1 MVVIIDGVRVEMPR
15 KLEPRMV
22 EVSELVDMIKQLARK
37 KGKIVNEIHVWET
50 KRHELCYADFT
61 RSPEPVQFEVHN
73 PVQLEIHNPVGVIES
88 EAKMDLILAER
99 GKVLEAIE
107 MGMKVLDTE
116 KQCVERQYN
125 GMCDNKRDCANCDL
139 ALDKDTILLGY
150 DRALKCMK
158 HLRDTVIDL

>member
-1 MVVIIDGVRVEMPR
+1 MVVIIDGVKVEMPK

-22 EVSELVDMIKQLARK
+22 EVGELVDMVKQLARK
-37 KGKIVNEIHVWET
+37 QHKIVNEIHVWET

-61 RSPEPVQFEVHN
+61 RSPEPI
-73 PVQLEIHNPVGVIES
+73 QLEIHNPVGVTES

-99 GKVLEAIE
+99 GKTLEAIE
-107 MGMKVLDTE
+107 VSMKVLDTE
-116 KQCVERQYN
+116 KQCVERQFN
-125 GMCDNKRDCANCDL
+125 GMCDNKRDCEKCDL

>member
-1 MVVIIDGVRVEMPR
+1 MVVIIDGVRVEMPK

-22 EVSELVDMIKQLARK
+22 EVCELVDMVKQLAWR
-37 KGKIVNEIHVWET
+37 KGKVVNEIHVWET

-61 RSPEPVQFEVHN
+61 KRPEPVQI
-73 PVQLEIHNPVGVIES
+73 EIHNPVGTMES
-88 EAKMDLILAER
+88 EAKMDLIRAER

-107 MGMKVLDTE
+107 MSMKVLDTE

-125 GMCDNKRDCANCDL
+125 GMCDNKRDCEKCDL

>member
-1 MVVIIDGVRVEMPR
+1 MVVIIDGVKVEMPK

-22 EVSELVDMIKQLARK
+22 EVSELVDMVKQLARK
-37 KGKIVNEIHVWET
+37 QHKIVNEIHVWET
-50 KRHELCYADFT
+50 KRHELCFADFT
-61 RSPEPVQFEVHN
+61 RRPEPVQFEVHN

-107 MGMKVLDTE
+107 MSMKVLDTE
-116 KQCVERQYN
+116 KQCVERQFN
-125 GMCDNKRDCANCDL
+125 GMCDNKRDCENCDL
-139 ALDKDTILLGY
+139 ALDRDTIILGY

>member
-1 MVVIIDGVRVEMPR
+1 MITVIDGVKVKLPR

-22 EVSELVDMIKQLARK
+22 EIQELVDMVKKLAKKQ
-37 KGKIVNEIHVWET
+37 GKIVNSIHVWET

-61 RSPEPVQFEVHN
+61 NRPEPVQIELRN
-73 PVQLEIHNPVGVIES
+73 PVITTES
-88 EAKMDLILAER
+88 EKKMDLILAER

-107 MGMKVLDTE
+107 ISMIVLDTE

-125 GMCDNKRDCANCDL
+125 GMCDNKCDCEKCDL

-158 HLRDTVIDL
+158 HLRDTIIDL